1 MLGRPRAVPRNSF
14 RLGDRKFRTTGRAAL
29 CDVHRVGA
37 LRVTPV
43 LAGIPLVVVVRHAPP
58 PAGGDGMLADMTGS
72 DPKSDL
78 CRYLQIARGA
88 LVWKL

>member
-1 MLGRPRAVPRNSF
+1 
-14 RLGDRKFRTTGRAAL
+14 
-29 CDVHRVGA
+29 
-37 LRVTPV
+37 VTPV